1 MTFKTVASRVGN
13 AVVDTATVLHNSGLS
28 TRISEID
35 TEIETLQNR
44 LDVLNDERNRVA
56 AAKISRR

>member
-1 MTFKTVASRVGN
+1 MTIKTAAGRFGN
-13 AVVDTATVLHNSGLS
+13 ALLDTATVLHNSGLS

-44 LDVLNDERNRVA
+44 LDVLKEERDRVA
-56 AAKISRR
+56 NAKISRR